1 LLLLSGAAVCSED
14 ILAMEKQM
22 LASLQYDLTVPTCYL
37 FTARFR
43 KAAGVADDLKV
54 TQPEDEARW
63 CMIPS
68 HGMWKAPA
76 STTQLVSPCDV
87 VC

>member
-1 LLLLSGAAVCSED
+1 
-14 ILAMEKQM
+14 MEKQM

-54 TQPEDEARW
+54 TPPLDGARC
-63 CMIPS
+63 CMVSS
-68 HGMWKAPA
+68 HRMPKAPA
-76 STTQLVSPCDV
+76 CKL
-87 VC
+87 

>member
-1 LLLLSGAAVCSED
+1 
-14 ILAMEKQM
+14 MEKQM

-54 TQPEDEARW
+54 SLYLCAADD
-63 CMIPS
+63 
-68 HGMWKAPA
+68 
-76 STTQLVSPCDV
+76 L
-87 VC
+87 

>member
-1 LLLLSGAAVCSED
+1 
-14 ILAMEKQM
+14 MEKQM

-54 TQPEDEARW
+54 
-63 CMIPS
+63 C
-68 HGMWKAPA
+68 
-76 STTQLVSPCDV
+76 
-87 VC
+87 